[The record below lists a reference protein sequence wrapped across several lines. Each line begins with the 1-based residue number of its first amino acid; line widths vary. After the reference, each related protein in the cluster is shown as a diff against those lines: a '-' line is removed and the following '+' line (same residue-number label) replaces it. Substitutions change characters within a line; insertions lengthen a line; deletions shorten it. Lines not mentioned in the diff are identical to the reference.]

1 MCLLFFQAGHW
12 LGGLITAVVYYLGY
26 LLYCICYPII
36 VIVQWLASVAG
47 WLVWLLSLP
56 FLLLKL
62 VIYYI
67 LYAIFWVITLIP
79 WLIYRILLDLLALLG
94 HTIAL
99 GLLIVIVC
107 GIAAMAP
114 GPGTVLALLIA
125 VAAVLI
131 AMYGVAFLWSVI
143 MCLPRFVFG
152 TCMATAEST
161 VYFRAVM
168 TLSYA

>member
-114 GPGTVLALLIA
+114 GPGTVLALGTELSKENDGSPK
-125 VAAVLI
+125 VRRYRKRMPHRSRAARQNTRPP
-131 AMYGVAFLWSVI
+131 GK
-143 MCLPRFVFG
+143 
-152 TCMATAEST
+152 
-161 VYFRAVM
+161 
-168 TLSYA
+168 